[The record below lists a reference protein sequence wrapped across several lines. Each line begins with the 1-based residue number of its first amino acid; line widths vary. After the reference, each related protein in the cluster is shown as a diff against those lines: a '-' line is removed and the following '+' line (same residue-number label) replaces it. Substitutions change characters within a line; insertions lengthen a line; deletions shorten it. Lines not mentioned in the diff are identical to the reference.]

1 MTDYRNVLE
10 RDLAR
15 VGPAPFGFD
24 DVARRRDRKRRNKR
38 IAAGVVG
45 IAVFLAAAWIV
56 RDVTSLDSTRTVV
69 PAGTGTTGPAETGP
83 AETGPTV
90 SGPVIGNTGDPF
102 SVGPNGLPPEGATPS
117 EPLRGESV
125 MSDGGIHPAYAVTLY
140 ADGRL
145 IWYRAKWPNPGPYG
159 PTPSRVIEQRLTPE
173 GVELL
178 RSGAVPLGGQSENPG
193 EQLPPSAWED
203 PKLRP
208 YVPSKYGA
216 CLLGRFGPPSQDLDV
231 LPAWAQDLLSRTDGP
246 FVAGK
251 CQVVTIDDARA
262 LATVL
267 IDAGFEETNQGTG
280 FVGEVT
286 VFTGS
291 GLLGGPKGSAIDFV
305 PILPDGT
312 TYVAGG

>member
-1 MTDYRNVLE
+1 MADLRTLVRDEME
-10 RDLAR
+10 RA
-15 VGPAPFGFD
+15 GSPSYSFD
-24 DVARRRDRKRRNKR
+24 DLGRRRDRKRRSQR
-38 IAAGVVG
+38 LAAGVVG

-69 PAGTGTTGPAETGP
+69 PAGTGTTGPSVTGP
-83 AETGPTV
+83 G
-90 SGPVIGNTGDPF
+90 IGSTGDPF